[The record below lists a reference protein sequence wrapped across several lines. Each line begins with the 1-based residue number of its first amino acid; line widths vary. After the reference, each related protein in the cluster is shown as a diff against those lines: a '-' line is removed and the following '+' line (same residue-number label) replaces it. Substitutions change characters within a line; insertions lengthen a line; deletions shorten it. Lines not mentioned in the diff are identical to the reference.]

1 MRRAGTVVGTAQSVA
16 VVRNTDEQFPDVGTE
31 LVDERL
37 DPVGEVVDVFGPVDQ
52 PYLAVSPPP
61 DRTVARLVGD
71 VVYAR

>member
-37 DPVGEVVDVFGPVDQ
+37 DPVGEVVDVFGPIDQ

>member
-16 VVRNTDEQFPDVGTE
+16 VVRNTDDQFPDVGTE